1 MLIRPDTQMPTWGD
15 NGFALGPLF
24 AAYCGLPLTAS
35 TPVEGG
41 WDFEAR
47 DLKPL
52 FSTVHSQTLWVGCP
66 DRALEY
72 TSRGDSVLCIGMPAL
87 YLATQKSHRSPDS
100 TLLMLDCIESEVN
113 DVAVFLKSHGIDY
126 GKQRTAIAVPEP
138 LSESALRSAAIFWR
152 HGIPVISYN
161 ASHLSSRGLH
171 DLDTLF
177 HRFETIAADRCGKWL
192 PHAAWRGCRVAL
204 RVNPVDGEYLSEIKM
219 PRRRNGAWKN
229 ASLGAQL
236 LGESYKINP
245 DTLLAAFGW
254 HNTNPEHE
262 GLSLTNIFGDPELRA
277 AERAARLLFK
287 QLTDDARADLEA
299 HAKAEPLVAHLLE
312 TLRRQAQPTKI
323 DLPDPLITHEV
334 LRSLREFY
342 PCLQETPGKVL
353 LISAS
358 AKPETDRESL
368 MIYRS
373 FKPLFSADSRN
384 LVSLDITY
392 GNTLGLSELY
402 NRKIEE
408 YLNSDFTFLV
418 FCHDDVYLDDHNL
431 ATKLH
436 LARIQFGFDII
447 GLAGGSSPK
456 IASPTLWHLMCDKKT
471 HRGAVSHPTFDR
483 SSLSVTT
490 YGKNP
495 APVDIIDGVFMAVN
509 VSAIKASNWRF
520 NPNYRFHHYDLASCL
535 DAKRIGMT
543 TGVYPI
549 HVVHSSIG
557 LGSYED
563 PEWKRSDAAFL
574 NEFGASS
581 PGPK

>member
-1 MLIRPDTQMPTWGD
+1 MLIHPDKQIPTWSD

-24 AAYCGLPLTAS
+24 AAYCGLPLTAP

-41 WDFEAR
+41 WDFELR
-47 DLKPL
+47 NSRPL
-52 FSTVHSQTLWVGCP
+52 YSSLDSQALWVGCP
-66 DRALEY
+66 ERAQGY
-72 TSRGDSVLCIGMPAL
+72 SRRGDAPLCVGMPTL
-87 YLATQKSHRSPDS
+87 YLAAQKAACLPGS
-100 TLLMLDCIESEVN
+100 TLLMLDCINQQIS
-113 DVAVFLKSHGIDY
+113 DVALFLKSHGIEH
-126 GKQRTAIAVPEP
+126 GKQRTVIAIPEP
-138 LSESALRSAAIFWR
+138 LSELTLSSVTLLWR
-152 HGIPVISYN
+152 HGIPVVTYN

-177 HRFETIAADRCGKWL
+177 HRFETVAADRCGRWL
-192 PHAAWRGCRVAL
+192 PHAAWRGCRIAL
-204 RVNPVDGEYLSEIKM
+204 KESPTEGEYLGEIKM
-219 PRRRNGAWKN
+219 PRRRNGAWKSI
-229 ASLGAQL
+229 SLGAQL
-236 LGESYKINP
+236 LGEMFRINP
-245 DTLLAAFGW
+245 DTLRAAFGW
-254 HNTNPEHE
+254 QQPNSEDTL
-262 GLSLTNIFGDPELRA
+262 LSLTDIFGDPEVRA

-287 QLTDDARADLEA
+287 DLRPDARKDLEA
-299 HAKAEPLVAHLLE
+299 HSSAEPLVAHLLA
-312 TLRRQAQPTKI
+312 TLDQQAQQTRDARIAPAI
-323 DLPDPLITHEV
+323 APEV
-334 LRSLREFY
+334 LSSLREFY

-358 AKPETDRESL
+358 SKPPKDRDTL
-368 MIYRS
+368 MIHRS
-373 FKPLFSADSRN
+373 FKPLFGADSKK
-384 LVSLDITY
+384 LVSLDITFS
-392 GNTLGLSELY
+392 NTLGLPELY

-408 YLNSDFTFLV
+408 YLDSDFTFLV

-471 HRGAVSHPTFDR
+471 QRGAVTHPTFDR

-490 YGKNP
+490 YGKSP
-495 APVDIIDGVFMAVN
+495 AQVDIVDGLFMAVN

-549 HVVHSSIG
+549 HVVHSSPG
-557 LGSYED
+557 LNSYED
-563 PEWKRSDAAFL
+563 PEWKRSDATFL
-574 NEFGASS
+574 KEFGDCSS
-581 PGPK
+581 G

>member
-1 MLIRPDTQMPTWGD
+1 MLIHPDTQIPTWGD

-41 WDFEAR
+41 WDFETR
-47 DLKPL
+47 DLNPL
-52 FSTVHSQTLWVGCP
+52 FKSIDSQSLWVGCP
-66 DRALEY
+66 ERAMGY
-72 TSRGDSVLCIGMPAL
+72 SRRGEAPLCLGMPAL
-87 YLATQKSHRSPDS
+87 YLAAQKPDRSPGS
-100 TLLMLDCIESEVN
+100 TLLMLDCIEQQIYNVSL
-113 DVAVFLKSHGIDY
+113 FLNSHGIEY
-126 GKQRTAIAVPEP
+126 GKHRTMIAVPEP
-138 LSESALRSAAIFWR
+138 LSESTKKSATILWR
-152 HGIPVISYN
+152 HGIPVVSYN

-177 HRFETIAADRCGKWL
+177 HRFETVAAARSDRWL
-192 PHAAWRGCRVAL
+192 PHAAWRGCRIAL
-204 RVNPVDGEYLSEIKM
+204 RENPSEGEYLSEIKM
-219 PRRRNGAWKN
+219 PRRKNGAWKSE
-229 ASLGAQL
+229 SLGTQL
-236 LGESYKINP
+236 LGEAFRINP

-254 HNTNPEHE
+254 QQPDAVHTA
-262 GLSLTNIFGDPELRA
+262 LSLADLFGDPELRA
-277 AERAARLLFK
+277 AERAAKLLFK
-287 QLTDDARADLEA
+287 DLNSDSRADLEA
-299 HAKAEPLVAHLLE
+299 HSSAEPLIAYLLAA
-312 TLRRQAQPTKI
+312 LDRKAQQPKNDRTA
-323 DLPDPLITHEV
+323 PSMAHEV

-358 AKPETDRESL
+358 AKPEKDRETL

-373 FKPLFSADSRN
+373 FKSLFRTDSRD

-392 GNTLGLSELY
+392 SNTLGLSELY
-402 NRKIEE
+402 NQKIQE
-408 YLNSDFTFLV
+408 YLNSEFTFLI

-471 HRGAVSHPTFDR
+471 HRGAVSHPTLDR

-495 APVDIIDGVFMAVN
+495 APVDIVDGVFMAVN

-535 DAKRIGMT
+535 DAKRVGMT

-549 HVVHSSIG
+549 HIVHSSIG

-563 PEWKRSDAAFL
+563 PEWKRSDATFL
-574 NEFGASS
+574 GEFGTIA
-581 PGPK
+581 PGP

>member
-1 MLIRPDTQMPTWGD
+1 MLIKPDKQMPIWAD

-24 AAYCGLPLTAS
+24 AAYCGLPLTAA

-41 WDFEAR
+41 WDFETR

-52 FSTVHSQTLWVGCP
+52 FSPLDSQSLWVGCP
-66 DRALEY
+66 ERAQGY
-72 TSRGDSVLCIGMPAL
+72 NRRGEAPLCLGMPAL
-87 YLATQKSHRSPDS
+87 YLAAQKAERLPGS
-100 TLLMLDCIESEVN
+100 TLLMLDCIEQQI
-113 DVAVFLKSHGIDY
+113 DDAPLFLKSYGIER
-126 GKQRTAIAVPEP
+126 GRQRTVIAVPEP
-138 LSESALRSAAIFWR
+138 LSESTQRSATTLWR

-177 HRFETIAADRCGKWL
+177 HRFETVAADHCGRWL
-192 PHAAWRGCRVAL
+192 PHAALRGCRIAL
-204 RVNPVDGEYLSEIKM
+204 KANPAEGEYLSEIKM
-219 PRRRNGAWKN
+219 PRRRNGAWKSI
-229 ASLGAQL
+229 SLGAHL
-236 LGESYKINP
+236 LGETFKINP
-245 DTLLAAFGW
+245 ATLLNAFGW
-254 HNTNPEHE
+254 QQPNSEHTAF
-262 GLSLTNIFGDPELRA
+262 SLADIFGDPELRA
-277 AERAARLLFK
+277 AERAARLFFK
-287 QLTDDARADLEA
+287 TLTSDARADLEA
-299 HAKAEPLVAHLLE
+299 HASAEPLVAHLLAA
-312 TLRRQAQPTKI
+312 LDQQAQQPKNARTA
-323 DLPDPLITHEV
+323 PSMAPEV
-334 LRSLREFY
+334 LSSLREFY

-358 AKPETDRESL
+358 AKPEKDRESL

-373 FKPLFSADSRN
+373 FKPMFRADSRH

-408 YLNSDFTFLV
+408 YLHSEFTFLV
-418 FCHDDVYLDDHNL
+418 FCHDDVYVDDHNL
-431 ATKLH
+431 ANKLH

-495 APVDIIDGVFMAVN
+495 AQVDIVDGLFMAVN
-509 VSAIKASNWRF
+509 VSAIKATNWRF

-535 DAKRIGMT
+535 EAKRVGMT
-543 TGVYPI
+543 AGVYPI
-549 HVVHSSIG
+549 HVVHSSPG

-563 PEWKRSDAAFL
+563 PEWKRSDAIFL
-574 NEFGASS
+574 QEFGNCAS
-581 PGPK
+581 G